1 MTLNDT
7 LATALATIYNH
18 ERIGKTECVV
28 RPASK
33 ITTGVLRV
41 MQKAGYIG
49 DFEVI
54 DNGVGGVYRIKLG
67 GKISYCKAI
76 KPRHSVKVDEFEKWE
91 RRFLPA
97 KNLGMLILTTSK
109 GIVNHEKARKSK
121 MGGTLLAYVY

>member
-7 LATALATIYNH
+7 LAIALSTIYNH

-33 ITTGVLRV
+33 MTTGVLRV

-49 DFEVI
+49 DFELI
-54 DNGVGGVYRIKLG
+54 DNGLGGVYRIRLG

-76 KPRHSVKVDEFEKWE
+76 KPRQSVKVDDFEKWE

-109 GIVNHEKARKSK
+109 GILNLEQARKSK
-121 MGGTLLAYVY
+121 IGGSLLAYVY